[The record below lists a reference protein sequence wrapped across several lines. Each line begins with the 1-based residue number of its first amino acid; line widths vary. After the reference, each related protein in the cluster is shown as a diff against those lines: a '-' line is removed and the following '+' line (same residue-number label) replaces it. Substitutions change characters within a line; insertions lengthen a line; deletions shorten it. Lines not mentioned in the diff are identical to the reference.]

1 MKRAATHDEIK
12 PLVELCKAGR
22 LFDVQDWIKEGK
34 PVNPPQYVSGGRRKS
49 PLEIA
54 MDQGFHS
61 LVQVLLEGGADIND
75 SNYWPLHEA
84 IHMRRLDLVE
94 LLVAHGADIHSVD
107 MATVFE
113 SWQPEIMKWFIER
126 GADVETEKPL
136 AYALCHRIRTAL
148 GILKS
153 YKERFPSFQEQANIA
168 LRRHCWDGNLKW
180 VSLMLWAGADPYA
193 KGPSDWDHEADPEED
208 MNAMEIAA
216 LRGNLD
222 IFNLKAVR
230 PDPNKPESKE
240 LLLYTCHSSN
250 CALLEKLLEKG
261 FDPTESE
268 DRGTALIQ
276 SLLVRLEY
284 SSVFNHWDFFWRN
297 ERRPTRNLDDEKA
310 RERIKM
316 IHLLAKNGAKWLPGD
331 RAQIGYARRS
341 LIKMK
346 PDYTAEFTWIMSKYQ
361 ATRREDLL
369 ELIRTPAIRT
379 VIIEKRDTIEKLI
392 NAI

>member
-12 PLVELCKAGR
+12 PLVEICKAGR

-34 PVNPPQYVSGGRRKS
+34 PVNPPPYVSGGRRKS

-75 SNYWPLHEA
+75 SNYCPLHEA
-84 IHMRRLDLVE
+84 IHMRRLDMVE
-94 LLVAHGADIHSVD
+94 LIVAHGADIHSVE

-126 GADVETEKPL
+126 GADVETENPL

-153 YKERFPSFQEQANIA
+153 YKYRFPSFQEQANIA

-180 VSLMLWAGADPYA
+180 VSLMLWAGAEPYVR
-193 KGPSDWDHEADPEED
+193 GSSDWNDEPDPEED
-208 MNAMEIAA
+208 MSALEIAA

-222 IFNLKAVR
+222 IFNLKAVQL
-230 PDPNKPESKE
+230 DPSDPELKS
-240 LLLYTCHSSN
+240 LLLHTCHSGN
-250 CALLEKLLEKG
+250 CGLLEKLLEKG
-261 FDPTESE
+261 FDPAESE
-268 DRGTALIQ
+268 DKGTALIQ
-276 SLLVRLEY
+276 SLLLRLDCC
-284 SSVFNHWDFFWRN
+284 SIFDGDFFWRN
-297 ERRPTRNLDDEKA
+297 ERRPNRNLDSERA

-316 IHLLAKNGAKWLPGD
+316 IHLLAKNGAKWLPENPGRIRD
-331 RAQIGYARRS
+331 ARQT
-341 LIKMK
+341 LLKMK
-346 PDYTAEFTWIMSKYQ
+346 PDYTAEFIWIMSKYQ
-361 ATRREDLL
+361 ASRREDLV
-369 ELIRTPAIRT
+369 ELIRTPSIRAIISEHT
-379 VIIEKRDTIEKLI
+379 KTINEML
-392 NAI
+392 AIL